1 MPESCVS
8 KESVTENCPG
18 KESSNSEEDASR
30 IGNALWSSCGKY
42 KPMAAHAENIC
53 CENKYETNRCCSL

>member
-53 CENKYETNRCCSL
+53 C